1 MSNNLANAFIGELE
15 RESASTERLLE
26 RVPTDKPE
34 WRPHPRS
41 TSLSALA
48 WHIANIPRRIS
59 AVIAAGS
66 FDILQ
71 ARPGAPAEH
80 HDYVAELK
88 ASVEEAK
95 RIIGGLDDASM
106 MAKSFRFKRG
116 EETIRELPVLAAI
129 RSIMLNHTY
138 HHRGQLTVYLRLL
151 DVPVPAMYGTT
162 ADENPFA

>member
-15 RESASTERLLE
+15 RESVSTARLLD
-26 RVPTDKPE
+26 RVPTDKPD
-34 WRPHPRS
+34 WRPHPKS

-48 WHIANIPRRIS
+48 WHIANIPRRVSGLIS
-59 AVIAAGS
+59 AGS
-66 FDILQ
+66 FDVQQ
-71 ARPGAPAEH
+71 ARPGAAADH

-95 RIIGGLDDASM
+95 RVISGIDDAAM
-106 MAKSFRFKRG
+106 MGKSFRFRRG
-116 EETIRELPVLAAI
+116 DETLRELPVLAAI
-129 RSIMLNHTY
+129 RSIMLNHIY